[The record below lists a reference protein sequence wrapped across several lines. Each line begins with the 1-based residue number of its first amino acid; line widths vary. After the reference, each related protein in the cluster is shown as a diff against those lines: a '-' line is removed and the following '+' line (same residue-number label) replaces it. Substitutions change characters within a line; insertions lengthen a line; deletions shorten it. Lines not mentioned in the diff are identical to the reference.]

1 MTVSNLFVTTKI
13 AAALKKT
20 QPPPA
25 VPARGDSVLTKKPP
39 EIPPKRHSLKK
50 PIEGIDGSPSKQP
63 PPLPQKPNSAKNSPL
78 VAPKFPDKPFSGR
91 PIPPTP
97 QMVNKLDRPSANIP
111 STSTASTNPFDIL
124 SDSAN
129 SNQIS
134 NQNSLNGSPQFSNN
148 SFRGIISTSSS
159 SASSKNATPLFM
171 KKQISADNEDFGSED
186 ALRGIESGLRNM
198 ERAMQEQM
206 TIRSM
211 EAAAQAKNDKRNFN
225 TIDFK
230 RNIGGS
236 VTSLDGSANTVTT
249 GPIQNMSVIESMRMA
264 LGKNMRSMERG
275 LSMDQMRMDQ
285 MHLTNNMRAME
296 ANTGNMNNVQRPLE
310 NHMKSLDRN
319 LPLELQYSRHHHR
332 TQSQQEVV
340 EQVKPTAPNPATTA
354 AATAAISREDLRMRR
369 RSSHDENQMAQIQNN
384 NNGKLLH
391 KMRRVVKD
399 SAG

>member
-1 MTVSNLFVTTKI
+1 M
-13 AAALKKT
+13 KKT

-50 PIEGIDGSPSKQP
+50 PIDGIEGSPIKQP
-63 PPLPQKPNSAKNSPL
+63 PPLPQKPGSAKNSPL
-78 VAPKFPDKPFSGR
+78 VAAKFPDKPPTMAR

-97 QMVNKLDRPSANIP
+97 QMLNKFERPLANVATPPIV
-111 STSTASTNPFDIL
+111 STNPFDIMN
-124 SDSAN
+124 DSVN
-129 SNQIS
+129 SNQLS
-134 NQNSLNGSPQFSNN
+134 NQNSLNGSPQFPNN
-148 SFRGIISTSSS
+148 SLLRGIMSTASSS
-159 SASSKNATPLFM
+159 STSSKNATPTPI
-171 KKQISADNEDFGSED
+171 KKIRQLSTDIEEFGSED

-206 TIRSM
+206 NIRSL
-211 EAAAQAKNDKRNFN
+211 EAAVQAKNDKRNFN

-236 VTSLDGSANTVTT
+236 VSSLDGSGNAVAG
-249 GPIQNMSVIESMRMA
+249 GPTQNMSVIESMRMA

-275 LSMDQMRMDQ
+275 LSMDQMRLDQ
-285 MHLTNNMRAME
+285 MHLTNNMRALE
-296 ANTGNMNNVQRPLE
+296 ANTGNMNNVQKPLE

-332 TQSQQEVV
+332 TQSQQEAAD
-340 EQVKPTAPNPATTA
+340 QLRQNITNPATIATTA
-354 AATAAISREDLRMRR
+354 TTATTALSREDVRMRR

-384 NNGKLLH
+384 NTGKPIRNESLDSLVNHVRLLY
-391 KMRRVVKD
+391 
-399 SAG
+399 